1 MKNVLLMIPPN
12 SESKSAVQEA
22 IAAAKQR
29 GGRLL
34 VVVALDPDVLDGVC
48 ATLSNV
54 GFMGEKVS
62 DQVQETLLREYR
74 TRAEEMAH
82 EIARQAEA
90 AGVSADSKFEEGD
103 PSEICRRLIP
113 SHEITLAVLV
123 AEKRSWLARLLAR
136 NSLQVPTLAGCEVRV
151 IEEDA

>member
-12 SESKSAVQEA
+12 RESKSAVQEA

-34 VVVALDPDVLDGVC
+34 VVVALDADVLDGVC

-62 DQVQETLLREYR
+62 DQVQDTLLHEYR
-74 TRAEEMAH
+74 TRAEEVARR
-82 EIARQAEA
+82 IASEAET
-90 AGVSADSKFEEGD
+90 AGVPADSKFEEGD

-113 SHEITLAVLV
+113 ANEITLAILV

-136 NSLQVPTLAGCEVRV
+136 SNLRVPALSGCEVRV

>member
-12 SESKSAVQEA
+12 HESKTAVREA
-22 IAAAKQR
+22 IAAAKDR

-62 DQVQETLLREYR
+62 DQVQDTLLREYR
-74 TRAEEMAH
+74 HRAAEMAE
-82 EIARQAEA
+82 EIAREAEA
-90 AGVSADSKFEEGD
+90 AGVPAESKFEEGD

-113 SHEITLAVLV
+113 SNDVTLAILV

-136 NSLQVPTLAGCEVRV
+136 SSLQVPTLAGCEVRV

>member
-12 SESKSAVQEA
+12 HESKTAVHEA
-22 IAAAKQR
+22 IAAAKDR

-34 VVVALDPDVLDGVC
+34 VVVALDPQVLDGVC

-62 DQVQETLLREYR
+62 DQVQDTLLREYR
-74 TRAEEMAH
+74 NRAAEMAE
-82 EIARQAEA
+82 EIAREAQA
-90 AGVSADSKFEEGD
+90 AGVPAESKFEEGD
-103 PSEICRRLIP
+103 PSEICRRMIP
-113 SHEITLAVLV
+113 SNDVALAILV

-136 NSLQVPTLAGCEVRV
+136 SSLQVPTLAGCEIRV